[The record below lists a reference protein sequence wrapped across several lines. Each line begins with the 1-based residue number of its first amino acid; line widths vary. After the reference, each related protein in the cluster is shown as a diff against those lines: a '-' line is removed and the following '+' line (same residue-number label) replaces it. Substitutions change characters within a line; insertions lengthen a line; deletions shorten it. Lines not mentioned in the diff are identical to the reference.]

1 MLKTKVGSGIA
12 KGMSKLA
19 GPALAA
25 VAGFM
30 DIQNEIAV
38 AKMQRAEGKS
48 VDTGKL
54 GKRIIQKG
62 AYPIAQA
69 ALNFIPGVGTL
80 VMGADFILD
89 MFGISPLRWLV
100 NNLVDLVPDK
110 AFKGLGKYALGKQK
124 KVNDG
129 IINPKGGIVMQGEQ
143 GTIQLNKNDSVIA
156 GTNLFGGSKGDDKVV
171 KLLERLITAV
181 EKGGDVVLD
190 GQKVGTAMATSSYRM
205 Q

>member
-1 MLKTKVGSGIA
+1 
-12 KGMSKLA
+12 MSKLA

-38 AKMQRAEGKS
+38 AKMQQAEGKS

-54 GKRIIQKG
+54 GKRIVQKG

-69 ALNFIPGVGTL
+69 ALNFIPGIGTL

-89 MFGISPLRWLV
+89 MFGLSPLRWLV

-110 AFKGLGKYALGKQK
+110 AFKGLGKYALGKPK

-129 IINPKGGIVMQGEQ
+129 IINPQGGIVMQGEQ
-143 GTIQLNKNDSVIA
+143 GTIQLNKNDSVVA
-156 GTNLFGGSKGDDKVV
+156 GTNLFGGGKGDEKVV

-181 EKGGDVVLD
+181 EKGGTVVLD
-190 GQKVGTAMATSSYRM
+190 GQKVGDAMTVGSYRM